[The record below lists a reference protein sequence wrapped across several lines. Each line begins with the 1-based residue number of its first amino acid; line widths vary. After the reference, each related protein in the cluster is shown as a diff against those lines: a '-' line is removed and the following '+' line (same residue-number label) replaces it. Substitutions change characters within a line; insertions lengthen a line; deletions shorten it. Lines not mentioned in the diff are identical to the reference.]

1 LAAKAVNY
9 QLSCLHVPTKSNAHQ
24 TWRSLRNFRTF
35 NRLRANDLG
44 GVIRNLILDFES
56 NLLLGFCDCGP
67 AEGGHAA
74 MGLSA
79 LVRYDQAHGEMHSTS
94 TRASL
99 SGCGGGVPRV
109 RWPWRL
115 PRLQQL
121 LPVLLVSVV
130 SVLLVSVPLLGG
142 EWRQR
147 SWLVRRQHT
156 GALVA
161 RRFVR
166 GVYAC

>member
-1 LAAKAVNY
+1 MR
-9 QLSCLHVPTKSNAHQ
+9 PHQ
-24 TWRSLRNFRTF
+24 FRTGEPATF
-35 NRLRANDLG
+35 SLG
-44 GVIRNLILDFES
+44 KGHSFDSRGLSGFWWFPKSTPIAGESPTERNLKGTLS
-56 NLLLGFCDCGP
+56 FCDCGP

-99 SGCGGGVPRV
+99 SGCCGGVPRV

-130 SVLLVSVPLLGG
+130 SVLLVSVLLLGG

-147 SWLVRRQHT
+147 TWLVRRQRK